1 MSILFEEYGQ
11 YPFFIYGL
19 RCGCALLAHWP
30 FPGVPELFG
39 SWLESPW
46 TRLGRRLWTEAQLPR
61 RMCTRLKEDCS
72 PLCYVFNAFI
82 HVCLWCCRNGSLAL
96 RGLPHERLTLLTR
109 WVGGLGRAP
118 QTWCGYY

>member
-1 MSILFEEYGQ
+1 MGILFEEYGQ
-11 YPFFIYGL
+11 DPFFPYGL

-46 TRLGRRLWTEAQLPR
+46 TRLGRRLWTEAKLPR

-72 PLCYVFNAFI
+72 PHRYVSLVLFTC
-82 HVCLWCCRNGSLAL
+82 VCVAVEPVHQPCGTCRMN
-96 RGLPHERLTLLTR
+96 
-109 WVGGLGRAP
+109 V
-118 QTWCGYY
+118 